1 MAPAWRS
8 LWRSAVPGCASLAGT
23 RRKHLNDYLAETIA
37 EAGMSARVRVEPI
50 DKYDLPFEAG
60 SFDLVVFRGGLFFWE
75 EQERIVAEMNRV
87 LKPGGMGAHGGG
99 FGAGAS
105 DALIES
111 LLPEARALNDRLGKK
126 RLSRDDVRQIAEN
139 AGTWRLSESRPNTA
153 SGSTGRSG
161 TSDLRAF
168 HPRNSPHFP
177 SSQKARAVA
186 ESSCARVPRRHFPT
200 KKTPSIYRKTP

>member
-1 MAPAWRS
+1 MDFELIR
-8 LWRSAVPGCASLAGT
+8 AVNAHFEPFYPYAAAEIHAEYGRATGDVLEIGPYGPGVVLALAARCPGMRLT
-23 RRKHLNDYLAETIA
+23 CGDDTDRLNDYLAETVA

-50 DKYDLPFEAG
+50 DKYSLPFEAA

-126 RLSRDDVRQIAEN
+126 RLSRADVRQIAEN
-139 AGTWRLSESRPNTA
+139 AGLAFFRIASEH
-153 SGSTGRSG
+153 GLWLFWEKTG
-161 TSDLRAF
+161 
-168 HPRNSPHFP
+168 
-177 SSQKARAVA
+177 
-186 ESSCARVPRRHFPT
+186 
-200 KKTPSIYRKTP
+200 